1 MDHWYH
7 LISDKKESVPLAEI
21 WCVQFQ
27 VMQSERVNE
36 FYQTQHCIVLKPRCA
51 SSFHEKPAI
60 QNLAYPLVESSI
72 QRVRQ
77 DEKSK
82 AWNIAAERQEKGSLL
97 KKSES
102 WNLAERY
109 IL

>member
-51 SSFHEKPAI
+51 SSFHERPAI
-60 QNLAYPLVESSI
+60 QYLAYPLVDKS
-72 QRVRQ
+72 QRMGMSLGKL
-77 DEKSK
+77 KSK
-82 AWNIAAERQEKGSLL
+82 FTQKTNQAKEWRGKGKASR
-97 KKSES
+97 KV
-102 WNLAERY
+102 
-109 IL
+109 

>member
-7 LISDKKESVPLAEI
+7 LISGKKEPVPLAAI

-36 FYQTQHCIVLKPRCA
+36 FYQTQHCMVLKPRCV

-60 QNLAYPLVESSI
+60 QNLAYSLAESSS
-72 QRVRQ
+72 QGLGRMR
-77 DEKSK
+77 K
-82 AWNIAAERQEKGSLL
+82 AKHETAAERQEKGSLL

-102 WNLAERY
+102 
-109 IL
+109 